1 MLCQL
6 RCYDVSSSPISGD
19 PPVPSTF
26 APPSIFRPRTAAYQ
40 ALPILVGF
48 NSIFLSRLQDE
59 ISCSLLFELYMRII
73 VESTDP
79 NRLTLYLLPRADF
92 EPQFTCLPYMET
104 QPK

>member
-6 RCYDVSSSPISGD
+6 RCYDVSSSPHKWR
-19 PPVPSTF
+19 PSSAF
-26 APPSIFRPRTAAYQ
+26 HLRSAFDFPPRTAAYQ

-92 EPQFTCLPYMET
+92 EPQFTCLP
-104 QPK
+104 